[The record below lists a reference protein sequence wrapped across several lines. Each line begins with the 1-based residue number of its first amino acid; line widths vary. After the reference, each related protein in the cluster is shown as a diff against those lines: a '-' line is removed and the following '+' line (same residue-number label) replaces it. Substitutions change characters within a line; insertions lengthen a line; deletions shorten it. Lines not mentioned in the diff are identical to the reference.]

1 MNPGGL
7 LRVLGLNAVPVGG
20 VMLAG
25 WSTGTGL
32 ALYWCETLLGTATNA
47 VRIALHR
54 RMTGKRGH
62 YRGQLGVE
70 INAGDDP
77 PARRPARGRTQ
88 WRSFLTEYLVGSLVF
103 TFAHGL
109 FLAIILGAFIKSW
122 PAKGD
127 LLYGLA
133 GIALFQAGGLAFD
146 LTSLRVLFTGG
157 EMVPY
162 QRASEFEDRTGCA
175 VLQFYGS
182 NETGALSNTCLDDSR
197 ERRLRTAGRVIEEM
211 RVRLFDDEGTDVT
224 AAGGPGIA
232 ACKGRVNCLGYY
244 GDAEANARLYTADGW
259 MLTGDYCTIDTDGY
273 LTVGGRASDFIIRGG
288 KNISAAQVEDEVS
301 SHTAVALAA
310 AVAMPDPVFGER
322 VCVYLELQPGAE
334 PLDLDAVRAHLDGR
348 GVGKELWP
356 ERVIVVDALPRSSGG
371 KVAKGDLRD
380 DIRARIA
387 AEEPAS

>member
-146 LTSLRVLFTGG
+146 LTSLRDWPFARLKLQVQSAMGRVVLVHLAIIFGMALVFWLEKPGSFFWVFGG
-157 EMVPY
+157 LKTLSDVGGLFAG
-162 QRASEFEDRTGCA
+162 RSGAAAGASASPAAPPRWAKRVVEKIAPGEDID
-175 VLQFYGS
+175 VYWQ
-182 NETGALSNTCLDDSR
+182 R
-197 ERRLRTAGRVIEEM
+197 ERERELRE
-211 RVRLFDDEGTDVT
+211 
-224 AAGGPGIA
+224 AA
-232 ACKGRVNCLGYY
+232 
-244 GDAEANARLYTADGW
+244 
-259 MLTGDYCTIDTDGY
+259 
-273 LTVGGRASDFIIRGG
+273 
-288 KNISAAQVEDEVS
+288 EDE
-301 SHTAVALAA
+301 
-310 AVAMPDPVFGER
+310 E
-322 VCVYLELQPGAE
+322 
-334 PLDLDAVRAHLDGR
+334 
-348 GVGKELWP
+348 
-356 ERVIVVDALPRSSGG
+356 VVQR
-371 KVAKGDLRD
+371 
-380 DIRARIA
+380 
-387 AEEPAS
+387 